1 MDTDASKS
9 RLEAIRTSYDRVATA
24 FTEAIFNELDKKPFD
39 RELLRRFALATS
51 GRGAMVEIGCGPG
64 QVSRFLR
71 DHGATVSGID
81 LSSAMVEQAERL
93 NPDIQFRVGDMTALD
108 LPDGSVAAIVAF
120 YAIVNLTGALRQ
132 RAFSEMARVL
142 APGGELLLSF
152 HVGDEVLDPKEMWG
166 KPVEMSFY
174 MLDPAKIRNEL
185 QSVGLSVKEL
195 IEREPYAPEVEHQT
209 RRAYLW
215 ARKTED

>member
-1 MDTDASKS
+1 
-9 RLEAIRTSYDRVATA
+9 
-24 FTEAIFNELDKKPFD
+24 
-39 RELLRRFALATS
+39 
-51 GRGAMVEIGCGPG
+51 
-64 QVSRFLR
+64 
-71 DHGATVSGID
+71 
-81 LSSAMVEQAERL
+81 
-93 NPDIQFRVGDMTALD
+93 
-108 LPDGSVAAIVAF
+108 
-120 YAIVNLTGALRQ
+120 
-132 RAFSEMARVL
+132 MARVL

-152 HVGDEVLDPKEMWG
+152 HVGDEVIDPKEMWG
-166 KPVEMSFY
+166 KPIEMSFY